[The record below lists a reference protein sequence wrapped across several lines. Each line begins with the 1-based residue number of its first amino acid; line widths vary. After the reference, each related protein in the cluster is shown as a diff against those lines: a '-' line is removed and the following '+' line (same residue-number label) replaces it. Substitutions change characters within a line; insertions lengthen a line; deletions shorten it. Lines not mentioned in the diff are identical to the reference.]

1 MITKLNLSSKPFTN
15 RSLPWTIAVLVVVL
29 SLAAFIFILRATH
42 QTNQQASQVQA
53 DINSLNMQEQALRK
67 QAEAVRTSL
76 STEQL
81 QVLNAAHDL
90 VDRKR
95 FSWSRLFADLE
106 AALPGQVRV
115 TRITV
120 RDTATRGEET
130 FAELELTVVG
140 KTPATVTEMIA
151 AMDRG
156 GVFQADLR
164 SQNLLKGRGETGT
177 ECELSVL
184 YRPKAGVPAP
194 EQEKDFAAI
203 QGPAANSSG
212 GIK

>member
-1 MITKLNLSSKPFTN
+1 MVQVDINNLNL
-15 RSLPWTIAVLVVVL
+15 
-29 SLAAFIFILRATH
+29 
-42 QTNQQASQVQA
+42 
-53 DINSLNMQEQALRK
+53 QEQALRK
-67 QAEAVRTSL
+67 QAQEVRTSL
-76 STEQL
+76 SSEQL

-120 RDTATRGEET
+120 RDVAARGEQT
-130 FAELELTVVG
+130 LAELELTVVG
-140 KTPATVTEMIA
+140 KTPATVTEMIGS
-151 AMDRG
+151 MERG

-177 ECELSVL
+177 ECELYVL
-184 YRPKAGVPAP
+184 YRPKAGVSAP
-194 EQEKDFAAI
+194 EQEKDFAAV
-203 QGPAANSSG
+203 QSAAANSSG
-212 GIK
+212 GIR